1 MNSTADSGR
10 MPVHKL
16 VLPQPGKWS
25 RKQRFFE
32 RKKMPVNNDFKD
44 LFALFNK
51 EKVEYLVVGAHAV
64 IFYAEPRYTKD
75 LDIWINPT
83 KVNAIRVMKALEEF
97 GAPLENVTVDDFTDS
112 EKIFQI
118 GVAPNRIDILM
129 GIAGVD
135 FATAIENK
143 TISSYDDLPISILGK
158 EELIISKKTIA
169 RPQDLLDIERLES

>member
-1 MNSTADSGR
+1 
-10 MPVHKL
+10 
-16 VLPQPGKWS
+16 
-25 RKQRFFE
+25 
-32 RKKMPVNNDFKD
+32 MPVNSDFKD

-83 KVNAIRVMKALEEF
+83 GPNAVRVMKALKEF
-97 GAPLENVTVDDFTDS
+97 GAPLGNSTVDDFTDP

-129 GIAGVD
+129 GISGVE
-135 FATAIENK
+135 FAAAFKKKTATTYSDI
-143 TISSYDDLPISILGK
+143 PISIIGK
-158 EELIISKKTIA
+158 HDLILSKKATG